1 MNTTKKIAPVTA
13 NTNRDS
19 PKIDFAEV
27 EAGAKI
33 SVGLKGETGSAN
45 AAAEEQTQ
53 TRTCELRTSQWF
65 EPSDRNWSLYNRLS
79 VIAVESH
86 NLVSWSV
93 LTLAI

>member
-19 PKIDFAEV
+19 PKIDFAGV

-33 SVGLKGETGSAN
+33 SVGLKDGTESPK

-53 TRTCELRTSQWF
+53 TRICEPMTRQWF
-65 EPSDRNWSLYNRLS
+65 EPCDRNWSLYNRL
-79 VIAVESH
+79 
-86 NLVSWSV
+86 
-93 LTLAI
+93 